1 MNAATVLTV
10 YQEGN
15 IIIELCV
22 CIFLYTFSGR
32 FSWFSLARQL
42 TFLIKWVRWIKLIVF
57 VQQQWFPSLTSDSS
71 ALRCGALEDVVGG
84 GCESTRCQDLIIAHI
99 FGALLALQ
107 AEALLSL

>member
-32 FSWFSLARQL
+32 FSWFYLARQL
-42 TFLIKWVRWIKLIVF
+42 TYLIK
-57 VQQQWFPSLTSDSS
+57 
-71 ALRCGALEDVVGG
+71 
-84 GCESTRCQDLIIAHI
+84 
-99 FGALLALQ
+99 
-107 AEALLSL
+107 